1 MKRRTDMIIDYLK
14 KITAKVPKYIWILIA
29 IFAFE
34 CYVNIVSIYIL
45 GERHPLRIYIVLP
58 FFVTFFL
65 YIFFSIFL
73 IVYSAFSKHKT
84 HIHAFYLIIL
94 MFLVWLLGALIRNV
108 FDCIDYLY
116 MQWIG
121 I

>member
-1 MKRRTDMIIDYLK
+1 MIIDYLK
-14 KITAKVPKYIWILIA
+14 KITAKVPKYIWILVA

-34 CYVNIVSIYIL
+34 SYTHITFLAIL
-45 GERHPLRIYIVLP
+45 GDRHPLCRDIG
-58 FFVTFFL
+58 FVWLLTSFL
-65 YIFFSIFL
+65 YIIFFLFL

-84 HIHAFYLIIL
+84 HIHAFVLIISMIL
-94 MFLVWLLGALIRNV
+94 IWLSGVLVRKV

>member
-1 MKRRTDMIIDYLK
+1 MWIGMIIDYLK

-34 CYVNIVSIYIL
+34 YYVNTVSIYIL

-73 IVYSAFSKHKT
+73 IFFSAFSMHKT

-94 MFLVWLLGALIRNV
+94 MFFVWLSGFV
-108 FDCIDYLY
+108 FDFIDYLY
-116 MQWIG
+116 THWVG
-121 I
+121 F

>member
-94 MFLVWLLGALIRNV
+94 MFFVWLSGFV
-108 FDCIDYLY
+108 FDFIDYLY

>member
-1 MKRRTDMIIDYLK
+1 MKRRTDMIIGYLK
-14 KITAKVPKYIWILIA
+14 KITAKVPKYIWILVA

-34 CYVNIVSIYIL
+34 YYANIASLYIL
-45 GERHPLRIYIVLP
+45 RERHPLRGYMVLSL
-58 FFVTFFL
+58 FMTFFL
-65 YIFFSIFL
+65 YILFSIIL

-84 HIHAFYLIIL
+84 HIHAFVLIISMIL
-94 MFLVWLLGALIRNV
+94 IWLSGVLVRKV